1 MTLDDIDPE
10 KVMEFSLYNVDE
22 TNKIKK
28 VFSTTFT
35 EWIVMY
41 DKEGKV
47 ERFMGSNGKL
57 YAKVFYAYISLFE
70 DIDKY
75 NQYGQYI
82 CISLK

>member
-1 MTLDDIDPE
+1 MILIP
-10 KVMEFSLYNVDE
+10 KKLWSFHFIIVDE